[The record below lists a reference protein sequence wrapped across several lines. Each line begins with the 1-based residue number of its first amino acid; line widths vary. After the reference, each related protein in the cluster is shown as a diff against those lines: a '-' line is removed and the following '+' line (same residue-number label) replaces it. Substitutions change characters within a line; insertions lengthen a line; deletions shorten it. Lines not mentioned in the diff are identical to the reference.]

1 MSNLKIKNM
10 QNIQNTKKIIIFMA
24 MMMLVAIFMLYFKIH
39 KTELLVYQEN
49 INPSKN
55 TTREMTPPKLTA
67 TSSPIIPVKT
77 IPQVVLP
84 KITPIL
90 APETKPK
97 ATETPTDYGTAF
109 LEDFSTNY
117 SVVESD
123 NLQDSTSP
131 GWWLGSGAYFYSTDG
146 ISSTILGPLD
156 AKDPWRKTY
165 STSNPE
171 DTDDGYYPQNIFRLV
186 LLRHK
191 WLNFQQEL
199 SFKIINSNLSK
210 SWNRNSSNGV
220 FFFNRF
226 QDENNLYY
234 SGIRVDGAAVI
245 KKKYKGVYYDLAL
258 KQFYKNETYDRETNP
273 NLIPE
278 QKWFGLR
285 SEINTNSDN
294 TVTIKLYIDKDGTG
308 NWILAAQGKDDG
320 ESHGGKAILDEGYAG
335 IRTDFMDVQFDN
347 YKVTKVL

>member
-146 ISSTILGPLD
+146 IST
-156 AKDPWRKTY
+156 T
-165 STSNPE
+165 
-171 DTDDGYYPQNIFRLV
+171 
-186 LLRHK
+186 
-191 WLNFQQEL
+191 
-199 SFKIINSNLSK
+199 
-210 SWNRNSSNGV
+210 
-220 FFFNRF
+220 
-226 QDENNLYY
+226 
-234 SGIRVDGAAVI
+234 
-245 KKKYKGVYYDLAL
+245 
-258 KQFYKNETYDRETNP
+258 
-273 NLIPE
+273 
-278 QKWFGLR
+278 
-285 SEINTNSDN
+285 
-294 TVTIKLYIDKDGTG
+294 
-308 NWILAAQGKDDG
+308 
-320 ESHGGKAILDEGYAG
+320 
-335 IRTDFMDVQFDN
+335 
-347 YKVTKVL
+347 